1 MVQGIFS
8 EEMKI
13 AQVTLIYKAG
23 YKENVVDYRSI
34 SVLSCF
40 SKILERI
47 RYNRVELKHF
57 ALWQTVWISKRTF
70 QWSCYCL
77 TRRSNTRNF
86 DKTIDTLGVSIDL
99 SKAFDTVNQKIL
111 LKKLSHYGIK
121 NKSLDWFISYL
132 STGNR
137 L

>member
-1 MVQGIFS
+1 MNDAPLTDEEVRKSFYSQKSNKSPGYDEVSFNAINKVFDFIVEPLSYIFSNSLVQGIFS

-57 ALWQTVWISKRTF
+57 AL
-70 QWSCYCL
+70 
-77 TRRSNTRNF
+77 
-86 DKTIDTLGVSIDL
+86 
-99 SKAFDTVNQKIL
+99 
-111 LKKLSHYGIK
+111 
-121 NKSLDWFISYL
+121 
-132 STGNR
+132 
-137 L
+137 